1 LLTLHG
7 HHHTVFSVAFSPDG
21 KLLASGGVDSTVRLW
36 EVDTGRELFVL
47 SGHTGWVFSVAFSPD
62 GKLLASGSK
71 DKTVKLW
78 EVTTGRELT
87 TLLSELY

>member
-1 LLTLHG
+1 
-7 HHHTVFSVAFSPDG
+7 
-21 KLLASGGVDSTVRLW
+21 LW